1 MLAYIHEQIN
11 GRVPLVGVGDVRTSE
26 DAEQVLEN
34 SELVAVGRALL
45 IDPHWGAKALDK
57 KDDLIRQEIS
67 NYDREELFL
76 ANGVWGFMEFMM
88 PDRLGK

>member
-1 MLAYIHEQIN
+1 
-11 GRVPLVGVGDVRTSE
+11 LVGVGDVRTSE
-26 DAEQVLEN
+26 DAENVLEN
-34 SELVAVGRALL
+34 AELVAVGRALL
-45 IDPHWGAKALDK
+45 IDPHWGAKALAK
-57 KDDLIRQEIS
+57 KDDLICQEIS